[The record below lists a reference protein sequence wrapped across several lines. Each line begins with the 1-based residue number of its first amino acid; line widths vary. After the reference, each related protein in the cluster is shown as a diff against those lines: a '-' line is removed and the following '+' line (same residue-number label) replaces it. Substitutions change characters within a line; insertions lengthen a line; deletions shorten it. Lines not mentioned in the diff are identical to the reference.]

1 MKKTII
7 LFAIFLLTGIIAIA
21 QNPNPVLI
29 GYWQN
34 WNDANAPYIQ
44 LDQIDSR
51 YNIVDVAFAVPH
63 LGTDYQMEFIPDQV
77 SPATLIGQH
86 ARGNTRQAPSP
97 PTPISAQ
104 IATENIQPRGSTA
117 SIGPTLPLCA
127 ASAAPTG
134 SRSRPNR
141 SCPTSPNP
149 GSS

>member
-77 SPATLIGQH
+77 SPATLIGQIQTLQSWGKKVIISMGG
-86 ARGNTRQAPSP
+86 ATSAISLDNTGFTQYK
-97 PTPISAQ
+97 T
-104 IATENIQPRGSTA
+104 N
-117 SIGPTLPLCA
+117 
-127 ASAAPTG
+127 
-134 SRSRPNR
+134 
-141 SCPTSPNP
+141 
-149 GSS
+149 